1 MLKRLALVAAS
12 AACALLGAAVPD
24 AGATWTAPLAI
35 SPAGVVAGE
44 PQIAVDGAGNATAVW
59 VSGSSP
65 SRSIRSAFR
74 PAGGPWEAP
83 STRISEGSDCH
94 DLQLAVNPAGGA
106 VVVADCGTGTAT
118 MRAAYRSA
126 GGSWASSV
134 AVPESGSGEEP
145 RVALDGSG
153 NAVMVWEQ
161 SGGTVQSSYR
171 PAAGSWGG
179 KEQVSP
185 APTGTDVALEPQV
198 AISATGAA
206 LAIWLHELNRSPT
219 DPVVTVESTIR
230 HGGAAWSGTP
240 KVLTF
245 ATSTTTPVAAGEP
258 QISLNANGQR
268 TAVWAN
274 FQTPGLARLEGHW
287 GDGGDF
293 GAWSETA
300 SIRTASDGVRSVE
313 TPQVGLDGQG
323 RAVAVWH
330 SYESGVGVFGI
341 EVSTTAFLNGPWSS
355 PVVLAEDET
364 GFSKPD
370 VAVDPAG
377 AANAVWV
384 ALGGTISAASGSA
397 GGAFAPA
404 TPISN
409 SAHIGF
415 GDPQIAM
422 DTGGDAIAAWP
433 ASGPTGSHIA
443 VAVNDVTPPVLSAIG
458 VPSTVAVGTTAAM
471 TATASDAWS
480 SPVSLAWDFGD
491 GATVGGN
498 AVSHAY
504 ATPGTKTVTVTATDA
519 AGNSAGQTRQ
529 IAVTQTPS
537 DPGLQPGPSRV
548 TLGVTI
554 PKQPWK
560 TIAKAKEIKLR
571 CTLDAIGACKATAS
585 VSGAVAKR
593 LGLKLPRRGKA
604 LPVGSGTTQIAQAGR
619 ATKLKVQLK
628 SKVLTAIAKAK
639 QDVLLALAITGSA
652 AGRAS
657 TTLNRKFTIQR

>member
-1 MLKRLALVAAS
+1 M
-12 AACALLGAAVPD
+12 PH

-35 SPAGVVAGE
+35 SPAGVVVGE

-74 PAGGPWEAP
+74 PAGGPWEP
-83 STRISEGSDCH
+83 SFTLISSLLDCH
-94 DLQLAVNPAGGA
+94 DPVLAVNPAGAA
-106 VVVADCGTGTAT
+106 VAVADCDAG
-118 MRAAYRSA
+118 AAFINAEYRSA
-126 GGSWASSV
+126 GGSWVGPNTVPTSS
-134 AVPESGSGEEP
+134 SGEEP
-145 RVALDGSG
+145 RVALDNSG
-153 NAVMVWEQ
+153 NAVVVWEQ

-171 PAAGSWGG
+171 PAAGSWSG

-198 AISATGAA
+198 AISPTGAA
-206 LAIWLHELNRSPT
+206 WAIWRHQLNRFVGDT
-219 DPVVTVESTIR
+219 AATVETIR
-230 HGGAAWSGTP
+230 RQGGTSWN
-240 KVLTF
+240 
-245 ATSTTTPVAAGEP
+245 STTLKILTSAPASNPVAEGEP
-258 QISLNANGQR
+258 QIRWNANGQR
-268 TAVWAN
+268 IAAWALLSSPSSIM
-274 FQTPGLARLEGHW
+274 QERW
-287 GDGGDF
+287 GNGGDS
-293 GAWSETA
+293 GGWGEPPVTLL
-300 SIRTASDGVRSVE
+300 DGTTNIE

-330 SYESGVGVFGI
+330 SSESGVFGT

-377 AANAVWV
+377 DANAVWV

-409 SAHIGF
+409 SANIGF
-415 GDPQIAM
+415 GDPQITM

-433 ASGPTGSHIA
+433 ASGPTGWHIA
-443 VAVNDVTPPVLSAIG
+443 VAVNDVTPPAFSAVG
-458 VPSTVAVGTTAAM
+458 VPSTVAVGTVAAM
-471 TATASDAWS
+471 TASSSDAWS
-480 SPVSLAWDFGD
+480 SPVSLSWNFGD
-491 GATVGGN
+491 GATVAGD
-498 AVSHAY
+498 AVGHAY

-529 IAVTQTPS
+529 IVVTQAPS
-537 DPGLQPGPSRV
+537 DPGPQPGPPPVTLGV

-554 PKQPWK
+554 PKQSWK
-560 TIAKAKEIKLR
+560 AIAKAKGIRLR

-585 VSGAVAKR
+585 VSRAVAKR
-593 LGLKLPRRGKA
+593 LGLKFPSREKTLPA
-604 LPVGSGTTQIAQAGR
+604 GSGTAQIARAGR
-619 ATKLKVQLK
+619 ATNLTVQLK
-628 SKVLTAIAKAK
+628 SKVLTAITKAK
-639 QDVLLALAITGSA
+639 QDVPLALAITGSA

-657 TTLNRKFTIQR
+657 MTLNRKFTIPR